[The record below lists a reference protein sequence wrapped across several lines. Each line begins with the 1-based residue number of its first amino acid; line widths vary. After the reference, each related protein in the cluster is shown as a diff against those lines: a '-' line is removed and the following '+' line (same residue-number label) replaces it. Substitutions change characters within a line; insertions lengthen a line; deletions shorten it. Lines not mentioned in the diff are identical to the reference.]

1 MKLLSVFVFIGET
14 RAAVMSPNPAF
25 VPKVKGFHK
34 LLKPFVNP
42 NPNPDYSNDPAFD
55 PAFEDEEGDNEEYN
69 VFDFLAGRMQTRRY
83 SQLMQLMQFY
93 TLEETF
99 DADKY
104 WNYGCNC
111 MIHGDRPLS
120 DMGTGPGVDRLDRKC
135 REYKL
140 CQQCARAQ
148 HGDMCIGEFISYRR
162 PRTRTIL
169 NDLGVEETHKVCRDT
184 PDTCERA
191 LCECDLQFA
200 KDHAKVSLVAFDP
213 AHHNMLYNANAQ
225 EISEM
230 CVRGAKDG
238 NADRR
243 CCGGSDNAARVYNN
257 AHPNQFCCAGQVTE
271 TSDGYTDCVAKT

>member
-1 MKLLSVFVFIGET
+1 
-14 RAAVMSPNPAF
+14 
-25 VPKVKGFHK
+25 
-34 LLKPFVNP
+34 
-42 NPNPDYSNDPAFD
+42 
-55 PAFEDEEGDNEEYN
+55 
-69 VFDFLAGRMQTRRY
+69 
-83 SQLMQLMQFY
+83 MQLMQFY

-200 KDHAKVSLVAFDP
+200 KDHAKVSVCLRPNTASWCFGLGIFWLFSTKQPIKLVT
-213 AHHNMLYNANAQ
+213 
-225 EISEM
+225 
-230 CVRGAKDG
+230 
-238 NADRR
+238 
-243 CCGGSDNAARVYNN
+243 NN
-257 AHPNQFCCAGQVTE
+257 SNNE
-271 TSDGYTDCVAKT
+271 LL